1 MQQFIVRYKV
11 EPDQAE
17 HNAEL
22 IRDVYTELEQTSP
35 EGFHYGTFRLDD
47 GGSRSSTSLLV
58 RTAGTIRSTSREAFH
73 RFSADIRERC
83 DEEPV
88 TTAAHE
94 VARSGSSTIAARAD
108 G

>member
-22 IRDVYTELEQTSP
+22 IRDVYAELEQTSP

-47 GGSRSSTSLLV
+47 G
-58 RTAGTIRSTSREAFH
+58 
-73 RFSADIRERC
+73 
-83 DEEPV
+83 V
-88 TTAAHE
+88 TFLHV
-94 VARSGSSTIAARAD
+94 VARED
-108 G
+108 GRNNPLDEL